1 MKTINVSQAE
11 GPVLDWLVAKINGGT
26 RKPKRC
32 FDCRFYEERQ
42 GRDDPIQYCHHPK
55 MDFEDGSGA
64 FNTWPSDYETHSK
77 CPIGDLT
84 PTPVTTDW
92 SQGGPII
99 EREGIN
105 LSIDYQDDALSND
118 MVQIGWKA
126 NLWNNSVP
134 GTPGFLQW
142 SYGPTPLIAVA
153 RCFVASKLGEVV
165 EVPEEL
171 A

>member
-1 MKTINVSQAE
+1 MKTDDLI
-11 GPVLDWLVAKINGGT
+11 GPALDWAVAKCEGFSSHAAPSLVILGSYNPSINW
-26 RKPKRC
+26 
-32 FDCRFYEERQ
+32 
-42 GRDDPIQYCHHPK
+42 
-55 MDFEDGSGA
+55 A
-64 FNTWPSDYETHSK
+64 
-77 CPIGDLT
+77 
-84 PTPVTTDW
+84 
-92 SQGGPII
+92 QGGPII

-142 SYGPTPLIAVA
+142 SYGPTPLIAA
-153 RCFVASKLGEVV
+153 MRCYCCSKLGETV

-171 A
+171 I